1 MPNLGTVAHGF
12 ERERFLLRCT
22 TKRVDHLQQT
32 SLQTRTMPSDPVSL
46 AGALE
51 IIILGV
57 TQPGAPFRPSDWAD
71 RLCGVMS
78 IFGEDQRISYSPYVN
93 PSVADGHKCV
103 RVDTRL
109 KALNPDAFAFLMGF
123 ARDNELRLHAPSEAP
138 GLAAQGLRG

>member
-1 MPNLGTVAHGF
+1 
-12 ERERFLLRCT
+12 LLRCT
-22 TKRVDHLQQT
+22 TKLVDCHQQPT
-32 SLQTRTMPSDPVSL
+32 LQTRTMPSDPMGLTLGS
-46 AGALE
+46 LE

-57 TQPGAPFRPSDWAD
+57 TQTGAPFRPSDWAD

-123 ARDNELRLHAPSEAP
+123 ARDNELRLHAPGDPP
-138 GLAAQGLRG
+138 GLAAQGFRG